1 MDKIFATEYYSNSI
15 SCMRVCCTLLQRGN
29 EGNHPFLPGPVV
41 EHCLCLELL
50 AGMLLDVW
58 FVLQMLP
65 RVELRD
71 YC

>member
-1 MDKIFATEYYSNSI
+1 
-15 SCMRVCCTLLQRGN
+15 MRVCCTLLQRGN

-50 AGMLLDVW
+50 TGMLLDVW
-58 FVLQMLP
+58 FVLQVLP